1 MIDHLKTTNQTAIEL
16 LARSSDNID
25 YQLAGV
31 ADLAKYSSIFET
43 SIKTGQLND
52 SATFKN
58 IFGPNVNFYYV
69 IQSVCLKT
77 QTPTLY
83 ERGIGYIYEK
93 DNSFFLKRVLPVFRG
108 KSANEC
114 YVNYSGMPLDFGC
127 SNESC
132 YTYIT
137 STLPV
142 SYFESLVVP
151 NSVLCSLVPFVPQ
164 PVPLQQNSFL
174 SRLDGDIESVKF
186 EDDRLVDKIAK
197 IISKF
202 TKQLKLKTSKL
213 SLKRIESEVIDMV
226 PSSNVKAKR
235 GSLYYDESDNKLK
248 LYDGEKWKTIE
259 FSKD

>member
-16 LARSSDNID
+16 LSRSGDNLD

-31 ADLAKYSSIFET
+31 ADLAKYSTLFET

-52 SATFKN
+52 NATFKN
-58 IFGPNVNFYYV
+58 IFGPNVNFYYA

-83 ERGIGYIYEK
+83 ERGVGYIYEK

-108 KSANEC
+108 KNQVEC
-114 YVNYSGMPLDFGC
+114 YVNYTGLPIDFNC

-137 STLPV
+137 STLPF
-142 SYFESLVVP
+142 SYFECLVVP
-151 NSVLCSLVPFVPQ
+151 NSVMCSSSPLVPQ
-164 PVPLQQNSFL
+164 PIQLSPNSFL
-174 SRLDGDIESVKF
+174 SRLDGDIESVEF
-186 EDDRLVDKIAK
+186 EDDRLIDKIAK

-202 TKQLKLKTSKL
+202 TKQLKFKTSKL
-213 SLKRIESEVIDMV
+213 SLKRVESEVIDII
-226 PSSNVKAKR
+226 PTSNVKAKR